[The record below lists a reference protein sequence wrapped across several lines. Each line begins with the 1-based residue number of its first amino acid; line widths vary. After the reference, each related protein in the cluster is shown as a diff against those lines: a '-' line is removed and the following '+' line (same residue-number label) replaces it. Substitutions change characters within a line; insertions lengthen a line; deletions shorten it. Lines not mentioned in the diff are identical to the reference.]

1 MIYAEWVFKD
11 SYILMKIVSV
21 IMYLSDEEK

>member
-11 SYILMKIVSV
+11 SYILMKVVSV